1 MLAFYCARLAEG
13 CQMNDFS
20 LLTTG
25 SCATLGVFRSY
36 YDCEAA
42 DCTSVQFIYWCINT
56 LQQLSDTLPSK
67 YLNYILFSTEQCIN
81 WLVDVLGWLKK
92 RLITSTDIKIITFHY
107 FIVNYCEMCQ
117 LGYLKI
123 IWLWSRWLYAC
134 LFEKSTALSVP
145 LRYLFMTLSI
155 PCNTVRWIN
164 YLQPH

>member
-1 MLAFYCARLAEG
+1 MSDEWLLIINHWIMCHFG
-13 CQMNDFS
+13 CLQIILWLWS
-20 LLTTG
+20 SWLHICLRRG
-25 SCATLGVFRSY
+25 PQH
-36 YDCEAA
+36 
-42 DCTSVQFIYWCINT
+42 QFIYWCINT

-67 YLNYILFSTEQCIN
+67 YLNYILFSTEQYIN

-92 RLITSTDIKIITFHY
+92 RLITSTGIKIITFRY